1 MNAVPTKQQR
11 KTPLARQ
18 TETLQD
24 IRLWAYRGKQADA
37 GADER
42 RKILR
47 IIEKLAKSVLDDYRL

>member
-1 MNAVPTKQQR
+1 MNAVLTVKQTK
-11 KTPLARQ
+11 TLADKQ
-18 TETLQD
+18 TQILRD

-47 IIEKLAKSVLDDYRL
+47 HIEKLAKSVLDDYRL

>member
-1 MNAVPTKQQR
+1 MNAVLTKQQR
-11 KTPLARQ
+11 QTPLARQ
-18 TETLQD
+18 TETLRD

>member
-1 MNAVPTKQQR
+1 MNAVLTAKQTKI
-11 KTPLARQ
+11 LAEKQ
-18 TETLQD
+18 YQTLQD

-47 IIEKLAKSVLDDYRL
+47 HIEKLAKSVLENYRP